1 MNNNRTIWL
10 ICQYAAPPKYSSFG
24 FRQFFL
30 AKEWVKKGYKV
41 YIMASNFNHYIYNS
55 PPNESIYNLEN
66 IEGVDFLW
74 IRTKKYDN
82 PSGLMR
88 IIGWLQFM
96 FRLFFIPFSKI
107 QKPDVLIISTPSL
120 FSFLSTY
127 YFKLKFKVSKIIL
140 EVRDIWP
147 LTIITVGNYSKYH
160 PFILLLR
167 WIEIFSYKKSG
178 LIVGTMPKL
187 NEHVKETLGT
197 DKFNY
202 ISIPQGIDMDFI
214 QESEKISF
222 DELKIELPKDKFI
235 VGYAGTIGPANSLE
249 TFIEVAKELK
259 NNTSIHF
266 ALLGGG
272 HAKDEIIKLAEN
284 SPNISFLPKVKKEFV
299 LSFLKQCNVLYDSVK
314 DISLYKY
321 GLSRNKWMDYM
332 YSAKPMLISYS
343 GFVSIIN
350 DAQNGKVVKAEDIT
364 ALKNSI
370 LEMYENQAEL
380 QTMGE
385 RGKKYILENH
395 TYKILADKFEKQF

>member
-1 MNNNRTIWL
+1 MNNQKTVWL

-55 PPNESIYNLEN
+55 PPNETVYNLEN
-66 IEGVDFLW
+66 VEGVDFLW
-74 IRTKKYDN
+74 IRTKKYSN
-82 PSGLMR
+82 PGGLMR

-96 FRLFFIPFSKI
+96 IRLFFIPYAKI
-107 QKPDVLIISTPSL
+107 QKPDILIISTPSL
-120 FSFLSTY
+120 FSFISTY
-127 YFKLKFKVSKIIL
+127 FFKLKFKVQKIIL

-147 LTIITVGNYSKYH
+147 LTIVTVGGYSKYH
-160 PFILLLR
+160 PFVLLLR
-167 WIEIFSYKKSG
+167 WIEIFSYKKAG

-187 NEHVKETLGT
+187 NEHVEETLGT
-197 DKFNY
+197 KNFNY

-214 QESEKISF
+214 QESEKFNFEDLQIS
-222 DELKIELPKDKFI
+222 LPENKFI

-249 TFIEVAKELK
+249 TFIEVAKKLK
-259 NNTSIHF
+259 NNPAIHF

-272 HAKDEIIKLAEN
+272 HAKEEIVKLAEN
-284 SPNISFLPKVKKEFV
+284 SQNISFLPKVKKEYV
-299 LSFLKQCNVLYDSVK
+299 LSFLRKCNVLYDSVK

-332 YSAKPMLISYS
+332 YSAKPLIVSYS

-350 DAQNGKVVKAEDIT
+350 EAKNGKIVKAEDISELED
-364 ALKNSI
+364 AI
-370 LEMYENQAEL
+370 LEMYENRNNLYEI
-380 QTMGE
+380 GE

-395 TYKILADKFEKQF
+395 TYKILADKFEKYF